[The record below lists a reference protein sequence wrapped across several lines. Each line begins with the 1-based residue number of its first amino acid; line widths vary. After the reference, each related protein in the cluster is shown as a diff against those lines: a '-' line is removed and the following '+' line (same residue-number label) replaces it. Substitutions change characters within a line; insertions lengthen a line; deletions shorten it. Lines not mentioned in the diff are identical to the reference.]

1 MSIMPWLAEQRILE
15 AMRGGEFDNLP
26 GSGKPLEL
34 EDLSGVPEEL
44 RMSFK
49 ILKNA
54 GVLPEELAVQQECVR
69 LEEMLSVCMD
79 EEREV
84 LKSQLTAKQLKLREL
99 LQKRGLNGNP
109 AFAEYSGRI
118 YGRLT

>member
-1 MSIMPWLAEQRILE
+1 MPIMPWLAEQRILE
-15 AMRGGEFDNLP
+15 AMREGEFDNLA

-54 GVLPEELAVQQECVR
+54 GILPEELAVQQECVR
-69 LEEMLSVCMD
+69 LEEMLSVCLE
-79 EEREV
+79 EEREA

-99 LQKRGLNGNP
+99 MQSRGLNSNP
-109 AFAEYSGRI
+109 AFAEYSDRI